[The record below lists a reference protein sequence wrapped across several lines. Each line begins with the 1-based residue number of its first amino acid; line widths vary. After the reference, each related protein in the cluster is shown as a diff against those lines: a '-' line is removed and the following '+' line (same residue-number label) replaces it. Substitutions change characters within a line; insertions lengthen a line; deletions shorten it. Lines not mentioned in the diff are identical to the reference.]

1 MIGLFLPAGN
11 GVLSL
16 TGSFGEYLVK
26 LDETVKK
33 TDVFG
38 KAVSTVVDIVKI
50 AITFVKTAGEKV
62 KEFGKTA
69 GEKFDFPGFE
79 LFHSFLERVHDRMAQ
94 IGDGAGKMKSGV
106 IVAFEMMGEAL
117 EKCKFLKV
125 MEALWTAV
133 KVIAGGIADAVG
145 TMMGTL
151 AEKLGNA
158 DYISSA
164 I

>member
-1 MIGLFLPAGN
+1 MESQKINRLKVVLVEN
-11 GVLSL
+11 GK
-16 TGSFGEYLVK
+16 TGYLVPFDNFEELEK
-26 LDETVKK
+26 
-33 TDVFG
+33 
-38 KAVSTVVDIVKI
+38 STIELLRNP
-50 AITFVKTAGEKV
+50 EKV

-151 AEKLGNA
+151 VEKLGDA
-158 DYISSA
+158 DFSGVLDTVLVQS
-164 I
+164 

>member
-1 MIGLFLPAGN
+1 MEKLP
-11 GVLSL
+11 
-16 TGSFGEYLVK
+16 
-26 LDETVKK
+26 
-33 TDVFG
+33 
-38 KAVSTVVDIVKI
+38 
-50 AITFVKTAGEKV
+50 
-62 KEFGKTA
+62 

-133 KVIAGGIADAVG
+133 KVIAGGIAVAVG

-151 AEKLGNA
+151 AEKHGKQ
-158 DYISSA
+158 ISAEFLTFLTALLSVESQYRFPNS
-164 I
+164 

>member
-1 MIGLFLPAGN
+1 MIFLDLNYSTHSLNEYMIAWLRLVM
-11 GVLSL
+11 VL
-16 TGSFGEYLVK
+16 E
-26 LDETVKK
+26 
-33 TDVFG
+33 
-38 KAVSTVVDIVKI
+38 
-50 AITFVKTAGEKV
+50 
-62 KEFGKTA
+62 
-69 GEKFDFPGFE
+69 
-79 LFHSFLERVHDRMAQ
+79 
-94 IGDGAGKMKSGV
+94 KMKSGV

-158 DYISSA
+158 DFSGVLDVLNSIAVGGIALSISKFLKKCNRTS
-164 I
+164 